1 MKGAA
6 KNGRPFFVSNSPTL
20 QCDHGCLPV
29 HLHIFSGVSLTFLYL
44 CTYFLRRFYIDLAG
58 GARSQ
63 SSKQKKSRPKAALVS
78 CAVVITADRQL
89 ESLM

>member
-29 HLHIFSGVSLTFLYL
+29 HLHIFSGVSISTYIFSPAFL
-44 CTYFLRRFYIDLAG
+44 
-58 GARSQ
+58 
-63 SSKQKKSRPKAALVS
+63 
-78 CAVVITADRQL
+78 
-89 ESLM
+89 